1 MNPRRLRLTA
11 FVVSGAGLI
20 FLTLAFVLGFGP
32 GSIVSLIGV
41 ILMVAGVWLTLGYG
55 RLKAKESKK

>member
-11 FVVSGAGLI
+11 FIVIDAGLI
-20 FLTLAFVLGFGP
+20 LVALAFVLGLGP

-41 ILMVAGVWLTLGYG
+41 ILMVAGVWLTLGYC